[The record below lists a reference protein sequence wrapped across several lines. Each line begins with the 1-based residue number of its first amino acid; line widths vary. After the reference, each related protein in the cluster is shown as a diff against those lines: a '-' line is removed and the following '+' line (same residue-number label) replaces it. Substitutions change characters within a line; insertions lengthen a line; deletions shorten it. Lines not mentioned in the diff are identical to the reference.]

1 MAAST
6 VPAAKA
12 AILTMIRAIP
22 DLNAA
27 SISWAGPTE
36 TEDLVDEMVFFEGNR
51 PAARVAGPRDPSA
64 AGRDVHAHAEAV
76 RNRSYDDDAQSAE
89 QRTWAIVA
97 LIETA
102 IRSDLRLGGL
112 LRGLEFDEQEITTV
126 PLGDGWYGEAT
137 VPIICTARS

>member
-1 MAAST
+1 VAST

-12 AILTMIRAIP
+12 ALLTMIRAIP

-36 TEDLVDEMVFFEGNR
+36 TEDLVDEMIFFEGTGR
-51 PAARVAGPRDPSA
+51 LPEWRVLATPPPLD
-64 AGRDVHAHAEAV
+64 ETYTLTLKI

-102 IRSDLRLGGL
+102 IRADLRLGGL
-112 LRGLEFDEQEITTV
+112 LRGSSSMSR
-126 PLGDGWYGEAT
+126 
-137 VPIICTARS
+137 RSRRSR